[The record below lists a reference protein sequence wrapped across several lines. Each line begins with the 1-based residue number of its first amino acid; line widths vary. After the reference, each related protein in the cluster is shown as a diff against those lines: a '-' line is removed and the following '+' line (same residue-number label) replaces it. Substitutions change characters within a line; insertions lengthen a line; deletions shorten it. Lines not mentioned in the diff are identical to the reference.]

1 MLVKISSQE
10 LVILV
15 KLIFYGKDM
24 HLHFRSEQEL
34 ADSPSR
40 MIKKSCL
47 IHQTL
52 GEKTSDPPR
61 LQGNKIIFKKKH
73 QIYDSITKITSNYHK
88 NLAENW
94 VKTMV
99 FNGQPVPR

>member
-24 HLHFRSEQEL
+24 HLHFRSEQEF

-40 MIKKSCL
+40 MIKKSFL

-61 LQGNKIIFKKKH
+61 LQGNTII
-73 QIYDSITKITSNYHK
+73 
-88 NLAENW
+88 
-94 VKTMV
+94 
-99 FNGQPVPR
+99 